1 MAKEKLG
8 LFGMLTGTIIIVI
21 LQLTSVG
28 VSLYLLYLLI
38 MALRKYIGT

>member
-1 MAKEKLG
+1 VAKEKLG